1 MVERSPSGPVE
12 GLRRFLAD
20 LRSGGERR
28 SGSERRK
35 SDRRATA
42 LPVDVERRA
51 GSDRRA
57 ERERRTPRERR
68 RPAAGQFPV
77 EEMQLIRQM
86 VLRPDIS
93 AACPLCGGYLL
104 LGPTDVRE
112 GVRMQEV
119 HCTGCRRS
127 ALLAGV

>member
-1 MVERSPSGPVE
+1 VES
-12 GLRRFLAD
+12 
-20 LRSGGERR
+20 ERR
-28 SGSERRK
+28 SG
-35 SDRRATA
+35 
-42 LPVDVERRA
+42 
-51 GSDRRA
+51 GDRRA
-57 ERERRTPRERR
+57 ERPRRTSRERR
-68 RPAAGQFPV
+68 RPAAGQFPI

-86 VLRPDIS
+86 LLRTDIS

-104 LGPTDVRE
+104 LGPREVRE